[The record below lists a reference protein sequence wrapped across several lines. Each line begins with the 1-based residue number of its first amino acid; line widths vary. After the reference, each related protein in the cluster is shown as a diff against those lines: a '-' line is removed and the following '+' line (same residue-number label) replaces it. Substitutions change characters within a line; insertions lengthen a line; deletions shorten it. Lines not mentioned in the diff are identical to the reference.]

1 VTFEIHTN
9 PAEFLKF
16 HELLIKNAPGG
27 YEPFYFA
34 LVPNSKDPIKNGKYD
49 PILAGSWLK
58 RKLSVNEAYA
68 LLKKGYNIAIAALA
82 NDPLCIVDVDDIG
95 LVGFIKPTLVAQSR
109 KRIGRHNFFFTTEES
124 TYETEDAVFIDSAKD
139 NIDTDTAGE
148 VRANNQYVVCA
159 GSFVECSEE
168 EILKIPEEDKV
179 NAGKYTVFAEN
190 DVSYITY
197 EELPDIYKQKHESEK
212 LAEIAYRIEKEDQKE
227 INQDNE
233 DSKNKSSL
241 WTLTVP
247 GLTGLKNNPNKR
259 FKMFPEFHEDDSKT
273 GGNASISGDLLHC
286 WRHHVSHNAFTFLAV
301 KAGLYTCNDAGRKFK
316 GHRFGATKTPE
327 NVFKVW
333 SYAKENKLIPD
344 NDPIP
349 SKALEYAAINIYK
362 LCSKTDII
370 DDWKLPTDLFNK
382 TLACLKTSG
391 INTGRDQFTPK
402 KGMRKA
408 ATKLISGLSV
418 SEIVDGLQEEVPIY
432 FDNGKNFWMW
442 NRDLNVYERIDETEI
457 MVQITEHLDLTI
469 YSKDFKNQILEG
481 IRQTGRLRRVK
492 PTKNGWIQFKNGV
505 FDIET
510 NRVFEASPD
519 YFFVSQIP
527 HNIGN
532 TEETPVLDKLFEDWQ
547 GDQAELLKEICA
559 YCLIDDYPIQRIF
572 ALVGPGGNGKGQF
585 MKFIKRLLGFDNVVG
600 TDLDRLSDSRFEAS
614 KLFKKK
620 AAFVG
625 ETNYTLSKTSMLKLL
640 TGGDTISGEFKGRDP
655 FDFVNTAKIIIA
667 TNGLPVTTD
676 RSEGFYRRWC
686 TIEFKNKFCDGKD
699 IVDTVPEVE
708 YQNFCRKAVRL
719 IKNIIKTGKLSE
731 PDIQGRKEQYE
742 KLSNPIQAF
751 LNDECKLSEEAY
763 TPIWYLYEQYNLYRE
778 ARGHRHILQNE
789 FSKIVGS
796 MGYTKKQQWY
806 SSENITTYKKN
817 QEISKGSSWWVFEG
831 IAVIPK
837 LGTEDSST
845 NARKEKESEDIE
857 KYIKVSD
864 SSVSSA
870 KVHSTPY
877 IEPDP
882 IFTLDLLENKENRC
896 QETVFDPSSAYARN
910 ARIHENHENNANTSF
925 IDFNE
930 ISAQET
936 KESAKVPVKSNLL
949 TTAEDMAKAWEEEGV

>member
-16 HELLIKNAPGG
+16 NELLIKNAPEG

-34 LVPNSKDPIKNGKYD
+34 LVPNDKEPVRDGKYD
-49 PILAGSWLK
+49 PILAGSWFK
-58 RKLSVNEAYA
+58 RKLSVNRAYT
-68 LLKKGYNIAIAALA
+68 LLEKGYNIGIAALA
-82 NDPLCIVDVDDIG
+82 NDPLCIVDVDNIE
-95 LVGFIKPTLVAQSR
+95 LVGSIKPTLITQSR
-109 KRIGRHNFFFTTEES
+109 KRIGRHNFFFTSDES
-124 TYETEDAVFIDSAKD
+124 TYEKENSIFIDSAKD
-139 NIDTDTAGE
+139 NIDTDIAGE
-148 VRANNQYVVCA
+148 VRANNEYVVCA

-168 EILKIPEEDKV
+168 QILKIPEEDRP
-179 NAGKYTVFAEN
+179 NAGKYSIFAEN

-197 EELPDIYKQKHESEK
+197 EELPDIYKQKHEQDKLSEIEYQIGK
-212 LAEIAYRIEKEDQKE
+212 EESQSNEKEE
-227 INQDNE
+227 N
-233 DSKNKSSL
+233 SKYKSNL
-241 WTLTVP
+241 WTLTIP
-247 GLTGLKNNPNKR
+247 GLTGIKNNPTKR
-259 FKMFPEFHEDDSKT
+259 FPMFSDFHNDDSKT

-286 WRHHVSHNAFTFLAV
+286 WRHNVSHNAFTFLAV

-327 NVFKVW
+327 NVYKVW
-333 SYAKENKLIPD
+333 LYAKQQKIIPD
-344 NDPIP
+344 NDPAP
-349 SKALEYAAINIYK
+349 SKAMEYAAISLFKI
-362 LCSKTDII
+362 CSKTDLT
-370 DDWKLPTDLFNK
+370 DGWKLPPDTYNK
-382 TLACLKTSG
+382 TLDLLKALG
-391 INTGRDQFTPK
+391 INTGREQFTPK

-510 NRVFEASPD
+510 DRVFEASPD

-527 HNIGN
+527 HKLGDS
-532 TEETPVLDKLFEDWQ
+532 EETPILDKLFKEWQ
-547 GDQAELLKEICA
+547 GDKAELLKEICA
-559 YCLIDDYPIQRIF
+559 YCLVDDYPIQRIF
-572 ALVGPGGNGKGQF
+572 ALIGPGGNGKGQF

-614 KLFKKK
+614 KLYKKK

-686 TIEFKNKFCDGKD
+686 LIEFKNKFCDGKD
-699 IVDTVPEVE
+699 IIDTVPEVE

-719 IKNIIKTGKLSE
+719 IKDIMTSGKLQE

-751 LNDECKLSEEAY
+751 INDECQLSEEY
-763 TPIWYLYEQYNLYRE
+763 YVPVWYLYEQYNLYRE
-778 ARGHRHILQNE
+778 TKGHRNILQNE
-789 FSKIVGS
+789 FSKIVEG
-796 MGYTKKQQWY
+796 MGYNRRQKWFNSKDMA
-806 SSENITTYKKN
+806 TYKKN
-817 QEISKGSSWWVFEG
+817 QEISDGKNWLAFEG
-831 IAVIPK
+831 IAVNQK
-837 LGTEDSST
+837 LGVENSSLDT
-845 NARKEKESEDIE
+845 RTEKEPEDIE
-857 KYIKVSD
+857 KEPEKED
-864 SSVSSA
+864 SSLFSHES
-870 KVHSTPY
+870 HSTPY

-882 IFTLDLLENKENRC
+882 IFQLDRLENNRNSC
-896 QETVFDPSSAYARN
+896 QAPDFKLSKVETRN
-910 ARIHENHENNANTSF
+910 TRIPDSHENIVSASF
-925 IDFNE
+925 LDFNE
-930 ISAQET
+930 ISAKDH
-936 KESAKVPVKSNLL
+936 KESEKVPVRLNIL
-949 TTAEDMAKAWEEEGV
+949 TTAEDMAKAWEEEGL